1 MHNQATLNIVL
12 LRVFFES
19 QNKVLKAS
27 RTHRKDTMQS
37 NGCGTYSLILFTSES
52 EKRCVARTEI
62 FPNIQKRI
70 YKLIISCTS
79 YDLILLSPPSTCY
92 TIVKKP

>member
-37 NGCGTYSLILFTSES
+37 NGCGTYSLILFTSET
-52 EKRCVARTEI
+52 ERKRCVAQTESNPT
-62 FPNIQKRI
+62 FKREF
-70 YKLIISCTS
+70 IS
-79 YDLILLSPPSTCY
+79 
-92 TIVKKP
+92 

>member
-37 NGCGTYSLILFTSES
+37 NGCGTYSLILLL
-52 EKRCVARTEI
+52 
-62 FPNIQKRI
+62 PNQKKDVLHERNPT
-70 YKLIISCTS
+70 KHSKENL
-79 YDLILLSPPSTCY
+79 
-92 TIVKKP
+92 

>member
-52 EKRCVARTEI
+52 EKDVLHERNPTKHSKE
-62 FPNIQKRI
+62 N
-70 YKLIISCTS
+70 L
-79 YDLILLSPPSTCY
+79 
-92 TIVKKP
+92 

>member
-12 LRVFFES
+12 LKVFFES

-52 EKRCVARTEI
+52 EKRCVARTESYQT
-62 FPNIQKRI
+62 FKREF
-70 YKLIISCTS
+70 IS
-79 YDLILLSPPSTCY
+79 
-92 TIVKKP
+92 